1 MDSKL
6 PIDILE
12 NVMQLATEGCKAIA
26 NYIREVRICL
36 IYVIGIGKNT
46 VHIHFVAYS
55 RFLYWLTDFAGEN
68 KGTRVSTWFIAL

>member
-26 NYIREVRICL
+26 NYIREVRTCL
-36 IYVIGIGKNT
+36 VYAFIGVKTWFTFISWFN
-46 VHIHFVAYS
+46 AQ
-55 RFLYWLTDFAGEN
+55 FLYWLTDF
-68 KGTRVSTWFIAL
+68 T